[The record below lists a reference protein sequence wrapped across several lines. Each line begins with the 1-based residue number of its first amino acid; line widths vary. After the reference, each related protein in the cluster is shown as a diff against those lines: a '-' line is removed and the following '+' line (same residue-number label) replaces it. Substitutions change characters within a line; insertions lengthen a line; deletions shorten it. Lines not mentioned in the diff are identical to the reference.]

1 MSRVAIIIGAGPAGL
16 TAAYEL
22 LMRSD
27 VLPIIIE
34 KSDVIGGLSRTIEYK
49 GNHIDI
55 GPHRFFSKSD
65 RVMDWWM
72 TMMPVQANP
81 GETPEISYQNAKR
94 TITPLSAT
102 SDIDSEPNVLIT
114 LQRQTRIYYLRKFFD
129 YPISLKLQTFTN
141 LGLPRTIRIGLS
153 YIKSALIPIKPEKN
167 LEDFFTNRFG
177 RELYL
182 TFFKDYT
189 EKVWGISCSK
199 ISAAWGAQR
208 VKGLSI
214 MKVLLHAAKKFLGP
228 VTDIRQKGTE
238 TSLVEQFM
246 YPKKGTG
253 SMWAEVARRI
263 KEKGGE
269 IYLNQEVERL
279 STTGD
284 NITAVDIVDSI
295 TGEKK
300 TLQGDY
306 FFSTMPIKELVRKLD
321 APVPADV
328 REISEGLVYR
338 DFIEVGMLVKE
349 LKVSDETASGR
360 KLIADNWLYIQES
373 DVMIGRLQI
382 YNNWGGYMVADP
394 NTVWLGL
401 EYFCNETDDLWTWP
415 DEKLKQ
421 LGADEL
427 DKIGIIE
434 KKNVLDAMVIRMP
447 KTYPGYFG
455 SYDRFD
461 DMRKYID
468 TFQNLF
474 LVGRNGMHKYNNQD
488 HSMLTAMVAVDNILA
503 DVKTKDNIWDVNTE
517 MEYHE
522 EKVDEKKVE
531 KSGQVPSN

>member
-1 MSRVAIIIGAGPAGL
+1 MPRVAIIIGAGPAGL

-34 KSDVIGGLSRTIEYK
+34 KSDVIGGLARTIEYK

-72 TMMPVQANP
+72 TMMPVQAQP
-81 GETPEISYQNAKR
+81 GETPTISYHNAQR
-94 TITPLSAT
+94 SITPAT
-102 SDIDSEPNVLIT
+102 ATTDVDSEQNVLIT

-141 LGLPRTIRIGLS
+141 LGLPRTIRIGFS
-153 YIKSALIPIKPEKN
+153 YIKSALVPIKPERN

-228 VTDIRQKGTE
+228 VTDIRQKHTE

-246 YPKKGTG
+246 YPKQGTG

-279 STTGD
+279 STSGT
-284 NITAVDIVDSI
+284 NITSVDILDSLS
-295 TGEKK
+295 GEKK
-300 TLQGDY
+300 TLSGDY

-321 APVPADV
+321 AAVPVDV

-349 LKVSDETASGR
+349 LKVSDETAGGR

-382 YNNWGGYMVADP
+382 YNNWGGYMVADK

-401 EYFCNETDDLWTWP
+401 EYFCNESDELWTWP
-415 DEKLKQ
+415 DQKLKD

-468 TFQNLF
+468 TFENLF

-488 HSMLTAMVAVDNILA
+488 HSMLTAMVAVDNI
-503 DVKTKDNIWDVNTE
+503 VEGIKTKDNIWDVNTE

-522 EKVDEKKVE
+522 EKQDTKGEE
-531 KSGQVPSN
+531 GGRI

>member
-22 LMRSD
+22 LERSD
-27 VLPIIIE
+27 VKPIIIE
-34 KSDVIGGLSRTIEYK
+34 KDTVIGGLARTLDYK
-49 GNHIDI
+49 GNRLDI

-72 TMMPVQANP
+72 TMMPVQALP
-81 GETPEISYQNAKR
+81 GQEVEITYHNAKR
-94 TITPLSAT
+94 TIPV
-102 SDIDSEPNVLIT
+102 SESNPKPGQQPNLLIT

-129 YPISLKLQTFTN
+129 YPISLKLQTFAN
-141 LGLPRTIRIGLS
+141 LGLPRTIRIGFS
-153 YIKSALIPIKPEKN
+153 YMKAMAFPIKPEGN
-167 LEDFFTNRFG
+167 LEQFFTNRFG

-214 MKVLLHAAKKFLGP
+214 MKVLTHALKKMVGT
-228 VTDIRQKGTE
+228 VTDLRQKQTE
-238 TSLVEQFM
+238 TSLVEQFL
-246 YPKKGTG
+246 YPQQGTG
-253 SMWAEVARRI
+253 SMWQEVADRI
-263 KEKGGE
+263 VAKGGE
-269 IYLNQEVERL
+269 IHTQYEVMRL
-279 STTGD
+279 LTKD
-284 NITAVDIVDSI
+284 NNIVGVEVKHAG
-295 TGEKK
+295 TGEVK
-300 TLQGDY
+300 TFEGDY
-306 FFSTMPIKELVRKLD
+306 FFSTMPIKELVNKLE
-321 APVPADV
+321 APVPADAK
-328 REISEGLVYR
+328 EIANGLIYR
-338 DFIEVGMLVKE
+338 DFIAVGMLVKK
-349 LKVSDETASGR
+349 LKVSEKTPTGT
-360 KLIADNWLYIQES
+360 KLIADNWIYVQES

-401 EYFCNETDDLWTWP
+401 EYFVNETDPIWTWD
-415 DEKLKQ
+415 DEKIKQ
-421 LGADEL
+421 LGVEEL
-427 DKIGIIE
+427 DKIGIID
-434 KKNVLDAMVIRMP
+434 KADYLDSMVTRMP

-468 TFQNLF
+468 TFENLF

-488 HSMLTAMVAVDNILA
+488 HSMLTAMVAVDNIV
-503 DVKTKDNIWDVNTE
+503 DGIKTKDNIWDVNTE

-522 EKVDEKKVE
+522 EK
-531 KSGQVPSN
+531 KS

>member
-22 LMRSD
+22 LLRSD
-27 VLPIIIE
+27 VVPIIIE

-72 TMMPVQANP
+72 TMMPVQAAP
-81 GETPEISYQNAKR
+81 GETPEISYHNAKR
-94 TITPLSAT
+94 QISPLNAT
-102 SDIDSEPNVLIT
+102 TDVEGEENVLIT
-114 LQRQTRIYYLRKFFD
+114 LDRQTRIYYLRKFFD
-129 YPISLKLQTFTN
+129 YPISLKVQTFAN
-141 LGLPRTIRIGLS
+141 LGLPRTIRIGIS
-153 YIKSALIPIKPEKN
+153 YIKSALLPIKPERN

-228 VTDIRQKGTE
+228 VTDLRQKDTE
-238 TSLVEQFM
+238 TSLVEQFL

-263 KEKGGE
+263 KEKGGQ

-279 STTGD
+279 GTEGD
-284 NITAVDIVDSI
+284 KVTSVDILDSVS
-295 TGEKK
+295 GEKK
-300 TLQGDY
+300 TIEGDY

-321 APVPADV
+321 APVPSDV

-338 DFIEVGMLVKE
+338 DFIEVGLLVKE
-349 LKVSDETASGR
+349 LKVKDENSQTAQ

-382 YNNWGGYMVADP
+382 YNNWGKFMVADP
-394 NTVWLGL
+394 DTVWLGL
-401 EYFCNETDDLWTWP
+401 EYFCNESDDLWTWS

-427 DKIGIIE
+427 DKIGIID

-468 TFQNLF
+468 TFHNLF

-488 HSMLTAMVAVDNILA
+488 HSMLTAMVAVDNIV
-503 DVKTKDNIWDVNTE
+503 DGVTSKENIWDVNTE

-522 EKVDEKKVE
+522 EKLPEKQEE
-531 KSGQVPSN
+531 KSGRS